1 MDETPQQYTERML
14 SYQRG
19 KKPVKILASTPLRL
33 TRILRRVPRK
43 RLSARPGGD
52 RWSIAEILAHLADAE
67 MVTGFRLR
75 LVLGSSGITIQAFDQ
90 DAWAGFSHYRKQDP
104 ALSLSAFQ
112 AVRRRNVALLKSI
125 PKELWDNFGMHT
137 ERGKET
143 VTRISEMMAGHDI
156 NHLRQIEGILRSGRR
171 GAGRPA

>member
-1 MDETPQQYTERML
+1 MIETPQQYTERML

-19 KKPVKILASTPLRL
+19 KNPVNILASTPVRL
-33 TRILRRVPRK
+33 ARLLRRVPRK
-43 RLSARPGGD
+43 KLFARPGGD

-75 LVLGSSGITIQAFDQ
+75 LVLGSSGITVQAFDQ
-90 DAWAGFSHYRKQDP
+90 DVWAGFSQYNKQDP
-104 ALSLSAFQ
+104 ALSLNAFQ

-125 PKELWDNFGMHT
+125 PKGLWDNFGMHT

-143 VTRISEMMAGHDI
+143 VTRI
-156 NHLRQIEGILRSGRR
+156 EG
-171 GAGRPA
+171 